1 MGKCIIQKVEYSKL
15 RRVLYEW
22 AESCLFKTSDRK
34 KKIKIDGLT
43 RRYLELV
50 IPSFFGFCTLKHS
63 RSGRLVNFMAIEC
76 SSIASMLRFYFINA
90 TVSMPQCS
98 ILNAK
103 HFQNWRHS
111 VRLWLYKGVL
121 LHVMRMFSIW
131 LAKFW
136 MLSKMRCN
144 IFCSLTALNVFT
156 LYFSFAH
163 AFACYTWACQFNT
176 IKWLL
181 FKAFQIFWWYEIW
194 PLFCSNV
201 SRFERH
207 WSTQNESHPICL
219 N

>member
-144 IFCSLTALNVFT
+144 IFA
-156 LYFSFAH
+156 
-163 AFACYTWACQFNT
+163 
-176 IKWLL
+176 
-181 FKAFQIFWWYEIW
+181 
-194 PLFCSNV
+194 PL
-201 SRFERH
+201 RH
-207 WSTQNESHPICL
+207 WMFLRFTFHSLMHSHVTHERVNLIPSSGCFLKHFKSFDDMKFGLCFARTYHVSNATEAHRTNHIQFA
-219 N
+219 